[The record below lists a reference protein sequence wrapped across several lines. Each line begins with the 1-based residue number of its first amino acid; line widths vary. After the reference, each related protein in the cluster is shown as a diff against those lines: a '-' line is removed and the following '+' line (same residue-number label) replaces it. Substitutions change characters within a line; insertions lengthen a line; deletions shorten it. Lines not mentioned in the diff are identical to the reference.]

1 MLVLNIENMYIVCN
15 TFQLI
20 YQLKNINCVS
30 HPVNVKNWPVAL
42 YCDNRG
48 NLPYY
53 LNNGLCIIMQ
63 AKTSCEK
70 SSLSIVFGLILN
82 IYSML
87 IVHTGNDICVRKK
100 TTV

>member
-1 MLVLNIENMYIVCN
+1 MQHVSINLPV
-15 TFQLI
+15 
-20 YQLKNINCVS
+20 KNINCVS

-70 SSLSIVFGLILN
+70 LSLSIVFGLILN

-87 IVHTGNDICVRKK
+87 IVHTRNDICVRKK
-100 TTV
+100 ATVYLVF